1 MADAF
6 APMPVTR
13 PRAVITGASRGIGA
27 AFAAALARDHFDVV
41 LVARNQER
49 LEAQAQRLRETWGV
63 TAEVAVADLTR
74 GAELRAL
81 EMRLAEDA
89 RLELLVNNA
98 GGATV
103 GPFARLDPDQEEG
116 LIALNAMAL
125 ARLTRAVLPG
135 MIERGRGAI
144 INVSSIASFVP
155 ARYAA
160 TYSATKAYVN
170 SFTEA
175 LHEELRGTGVRVQLL
190 CPGFTRTEFPE
201 RAGADTSYIPALAW
215 MAPEAVA
222 VASLAALRRGT
233 LVCVPGTLNR
243 ALTTL
248 LRVLPRRFMRRL
260 TGAGAK
266 RGWAS
271 ARLRDRPG

>member
-1 MADAF
+1 MVTVLPATP
-6 APMPVTR
+6 APR
-13 PRAVITGASRGIGA
+13 PLAVITGASRGIGA
-27 AFAAALARDHFDVV
+27 AFAAALARDHFDLV
-41 LVARNQER
+41 LVARHQER
-49 LEAQAQRLRETWGV
+49 LERQAHCLWQAWGV
-63 TAEVAVADLTR
+63 TAEVVVADLTR
-74 GAELRAL
+74 GTELRAV
-81 EMRLAEDA
+81 EARLADDA
-89 RLELLVNNA
+89 RLHLLLNSA
-98 GGATV
+98 GVATV
-103 GPFARLDPDQEEG
+103 GPFARLDPDREEG
-116 LIALNAMAL
+116 LIALNAVAL
-125 ARLTRAVLPG
+125 TRLTRAALPG
-135 MIERGRGAI
+135 MVARRRGAI

-215 MAPEAVA
+215 MAPEAV
-222 VASLAALRRGT
+222 VDVSLAALRRGT
-233 LVCVPGTLNR
+233 LVCVPGTVNR
-243 ALTTL
+243 ALATL

-266 RGWAS
+266 QGWAS
-271 ARLRDRPG
+271 ARLRDRSG